1 MLSSEFPKVA
11 IRLPNESLY
20 SSGPKIVAMAE
31 EKKVRILSLD
41 GGGIRGVIPATVV
54 AYIESEIQKVKG
66 ENARI
71 ADYFD
76 MIVGTSTGGLLTGF
90 YLKPNQDPTPGGPST
105 DYKAEDA
112 LKLYKDR
119 GYDIFNKSKK
129 KAYAIRQLVNATK
142 YDPTVLEEIL
152 RSHFRVKDEN
162 GGERDM
168 MMHELLLPCTVTTYN
183 MNDRKSLFL
192 RSVDKDREDGPREFK
207 VWEALRST
215 SAAPTYFPPAAIH
228 NYAAKATEKTTL
240 YNLDGGVFANNP
252 TMCAYAEA
260 RNMTFP
266 HRGIN
271 TPPSANQ
278 MLILSIGTGGGNFA
292 LDGYQKASKWGV
304 ISWAKSI
311 PNIMMDGS
319 IDTTNYQMRQIYT
332 TLNEIHHDSY
342 LRVDVQPDDR
352 GYAAD
357 MADASPENIKQ
368 LELAGQKTVEYYKE
382 HLDHFIKRLL
392 DEED

>member
-1 MLSSEFPKVA
+1 
-11 IRLPNESLY
+11 
-20 SSGPKIVAMAE
+20 MAE

-41 GGGIRGVIPATVV
+41 GGGIRGIIPATVV
-54 AYIESEIQKVKG
+54 QYIEEQIQIKTKN
-66 ENARI
+66 ENARV

-90 YLKPNQDPTPGGPST
+90 YLKPNQNPTPGGPIS

-112 LKLYKDR
+112 LKLYTNR

-152 RSHFRVKDEN
+152 RSHFQVSDEK
-162 GGERDM
+162 GGKRDM

-183 MNDRKSLFL
+183 MNNRSSLFL
-192 RSVDKDREDGPREFK
+192 RSTDDERGDGPRHYK

-215 SAAPTYFPPAAIH
+215 SAAPTYFPPAAIY
-228 NYAAKATEKTTL
+228 NYAKPVTDKNKL

-266 HRGIN
+266 ERGIN
-271 TPPSANQ
+271 EPPTAKQ

-332 TLNEIHHDSY
+332 TLNKEHHDSY
-342 LRVDVQPDDR
+342 LRVDVLPKDR
-352 GYAAD
+352 KYEAD
-357 MADASPENIKQ
+357 MADASDSNIEDLKK
-368 LELAGQKTVEYYKE
+368 AGQKTVEEYKQ
-382 HLDHFIKRLL
+382 HLDHFIDRIIG
-392 DEED
+392 EDKKT